1 MPAHACTLS
10 KHACA
15 AQQEAHHGDDC
26 RPRRVRDGG
35 ADDGD
40 VGHAGAGSG
49 HEHRVGVEAGAVPQR
64 DAAHHGGDAHRRRH
78 AHGQRQRHEHRDGNG
93 HHHPAAAYGEHRG
106 AHQQERQ
113 RHHSVPRRGD
123 AALVHVGDVHQLLR
137 LLVPLKGRAARL
149 HPLIGP
155 LQQPDL
161 GKRPHRQQQ
170 TQQHHAQRIDHVR
183 DGPQIILKAQIV
195 LRHQPHA
202 EGRPAG
208 KRDGHAQAAGH
219 DVGLQGQMLP
229 GDAVPVGDL
238 PHGERHRQGV
248 EVLVHEHDHGHAP
261 RQHQRPL
268 GASGHPQQQV
278 AEAHQG
284 AGLLKQRDHAA
295 EADDD
300 AQHKLVRRVG
310 QLCVQGVDGAGEEV
324 LPVQQHHGQQRGQHH
339 GLRHP
344 AGLERIDD
352 EKCQRRKG
360 HDDLRHGAFSLP
372 GKLSVV

>member
-64 DAAHHGGDAHRRRH
+64 DAAHHGGNDHRRRH
-78 AHGQRQRHEHRDGNG
+78 VHGQGQRHEHRDGNG

-113 RHHSVPRRGD
+113 R
-123 AALVHVGDVHQLLR
+123 
-137 LLVPLKGRAARL
+137 
-149 HPLIGP
+149 
-155 LQQPDL
+155 
-161 GKRPHRQQQ
+161 
-170 TQQHHAQRIDHVR
+170 
-183 DGPQIILKAQIV
+183 
-195 LRHQPHA
+195 RHQ
-202 EGRPAG
+202 RR
-208 KRDGHAQAAGH
+208 RDS
-219 DVGLQGQMLP
+219 P
-229 GDAVPVGDL
+229 
-238 PHGERHRQGV
+238 
-248 EVLVHEHDHGHAP
+248 
-261 RQHQRPL
+261 
-268 GASGHPQQQV
+268 
-278 AEAHQG
+278 
-284 AGLLKQRDHAA
+284 A

-300 AQHKLVRRVG
+300 AQHELVRRVG
-310 QLCVQGVDGAGEEV
+310 QLGVQRVDGAGEEV

-372 GKLSVV
+372 GKLSAV